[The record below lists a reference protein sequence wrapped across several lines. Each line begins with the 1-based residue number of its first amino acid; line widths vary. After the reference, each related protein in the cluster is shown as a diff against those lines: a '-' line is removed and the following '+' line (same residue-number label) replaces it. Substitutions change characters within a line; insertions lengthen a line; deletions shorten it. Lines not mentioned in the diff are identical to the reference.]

1 MNRLWVRFS
10 LSFMMIALL
19 GPVILAT
26 IGFLTVQTG
35 VLRLFIRSELTAPG
49 SLTDQLADYY
59 REQGSWE
66 GVSGLIASY
75 DNSLPAEL
83 TLVFVDEAQQ
93 PIYGTDTT
101 EGERIAEQLISIS
114 VDGRI
119 RGYLNIVQR
128 SIVGMPFPRPDRPL
142 VLNQISNVLLAF
154 AVITAVLGLSAGL
167 FAGRTLVTP
176 LAQLSETARRL
187 GKRDFTARAV
197 VKGSVEL
204 REVAHAFNEMAQDLE
219 QAETLRRNLVADVAH
234 ELRTPLTVLQ
244 ANLQALL
251 DGIYPLEKDEIEK
264 LLDQTELLNRLV
276 NELRELSQ
284 AEARQLPLQQ
294 TRVDLNDLI
303 AQVVET
309 FQSTARKQG
318 IDIRLNLPAEPV
330 TLKGDRGRLQQVLNN
345 LIQNAITHTPA
356 SGTITIRLS
365 QDEEDIQITV
375 QDSGDGIPAEHLAH
389 VFDRFYRV
397 DRSRSRE
404 TGGTGLGL
412 AIAKAIVELHGGSI
426 GVSSEGQPGRGATFT
441 IQLPTTARP
450 ELP

>member
-10 LSFMMIALL
+10 LSFVMIALL

-35 VLRLFIRSELTAPG
+35 VLRLFIRSEMTAPG
-49 SLTDQLADYY
+49 SLTDQLAEYY
-59 REQGSWE
+59 QQQGSWE
-66 GVSGLIASY
+66 GVTDLIASY
-75 DNSLPAEL
+75 DRSLPADL
-83 TLVFVDEAQQ
+83 TLVFVDEAQK

-101 EGERIAEQLISIS
+101 QGQGSAEQLISIV
-114 VDGRI
+114 VDGRA
-119 RGYLNIVQR
+119 RGYLSLVQR
-128 SIVGMPFPRPDRPL
+128 SIANLPFPRPDRPL
-142 VLNQISNVLLAF
+142 VLNQVSNVLLAF

-176 LAQLSETARRL
+176 LAQLADTARRL
-187 GKRDFTARAV
+187 GKHDFTARAI
-197 VKGSVEL
+197 VKGSSEL
-204 REVAHAFNEMAQDLE
+204 REVAHAFNEMAHDLE

-251 DGIYPLEKDEIEK
+251 DDIYPLEKAEIEK
-264 LLDQTELLNRLV
+264 LLDQTALLNRLV
-276 NELRELSQ
+276 DELRELSQ
-284 AEARQLPLQQ
+284 AEARQLRLQL
-294 TRVDLNDLI
+294 TTLDMHDLI

-309 FQSTARKQG
+309 FQSTAKTQG
-318 IDIRLNLPAEPV
+318 IDIRAHLPGEDM
-330 TLKGDRGRLQQVLNN
+330 LLQGDRGRLQQVLNN

-356 SGTITIRLS
+356 PGTISIRLS
-365 QDEEDIQITV
+365 RHEYGIQIAV

-412 AIAKAIVELHGGSI
+412 AIARAIVELHGGKIS
-426 GVSSEGQPGRGATFT
+426 VESAGQPGSGATFT
-441 IQLPTTARP
+441 ILLPKLMP
-450 ELP
+450 EQ

>member
-10 LSFMMIALL
+10 LSFVMIALL

-35 VLRLFIRSELTAPG
+35 VLRLFIRSEMTAPG
-49 SLTDQLADYY
+49 SLTDQLAEYY
-59 REQGSWE
+59 QQQGSWE
-66 GVSGLIASY
+66 GVTDLIASY
-75 DNSLPAEL
+75 DRSLPADL
-83 TLVFVDEAQQ
+83 TLVFVDEAQK

-101 EGERIAEQLISIS
+101 QGQGSAEQLISIV
-114 VDGRI
+114 VDGRA
-119 RGYLNIVQR
+119 RGYLSLVQR
-128 SIVGMPFPRPDRPL
+128 SIANLPFPRPDRPL
-142 VLNQISNVLLAF
+142 VLNQVSNVLLAF

-176 LAQLSETARRL
+176 LAQLADTARRL
-187 GKRDFTARAV
+187 GKHDFTARAI
-197 VKGSVEL
+197 VKGSSEL
-204 REVAHAFNEMAQDLE
+204 REVAHAFNEMAHDLE

-251 DGIYPLEKDEIEK
+251 DDIYPLEKAEIEK
-264 LLDQTELLNRLV
+264 LLDQTALLNRLV
-276 NELRELSQ
+276 DELRELSQ
-284 AEARQLPLQQ
+284 AEARQLRLQL
-294 TRVDLNDLI
+294 TTVDMHDLI

-309 FQSTARKQG
+309 FQSTAKTQG
-318 IDIRLNLPAEPV
+318 IDIRAHLPGEDM
-330 TLKGDRGRLQQVLNN
+330 LLQGDRGRLQQVLNN

-356 SGTITIRLS
+356 PGTISIRLS
-365 QDEEDIQITV
+365 RHEYGIQIAV

-412 AIAKAIVELHGGSI
+412 AIARAIVELHGGKIS
-426 GVSSEGQPGRGATFT
+426 VESAGQPGSGATFT
-441 IQLPTTARP
+441 ILLPKLMP
-450 ELP
+450 EQ